1 MSTESNTIN
10 EVTEEVEQET
20 QEVVYSTL
28 TERLEAIGYTVE
40 VNTEDD
46 TLSAEGES
54 YTFSGDTEVL
64 DRIFLTGSAQEA
76 YTALMQGEVEA
87 SFDPRDYAD
96 NAERWKVVKA
106 FTEELTGVRQNP
118 VTRNL
123 TPSEIASEGRKR
135 DLSRG
140 RPSKWAQA
148 LILHTDVTGAD
159 VEAWTEAELGVSGR
173 NFKAFAIAHGLDA
186 S

>member
-1 MSTESNTIN
+1 MSEATITEA
-10 EVTEEVEQET
+10 TEEVE

-28 TERLEAIGYTVE
+28 EERLVALGYTVQI
-40 VNTEDD
+40 NTEDD
-46 TLSAEGES
+46 TLFAEGES
-54 YTFSGDTEVL
+54 YTFSGDQEVL

-76 YTALMQGEVEA
+76 FTALMQGEVEA
-87 SFDPRDYAD
+87 NFDLRDYAD
-96 NAERWKVVKA
+96 NAERWKVCKA
-106 FTEELTGVRQNP
+106 FTEAITGVRQNP

-123 TPSEIASEGRKR
+123 TPSEIAAEGRRR

-159 VEAWTEAELGVSGR
+159 VEAWTEAEGGSGR
-173 NFKAFAIAHGLDA
+173 NFKAYALAHGIDA
-186 S
+186 